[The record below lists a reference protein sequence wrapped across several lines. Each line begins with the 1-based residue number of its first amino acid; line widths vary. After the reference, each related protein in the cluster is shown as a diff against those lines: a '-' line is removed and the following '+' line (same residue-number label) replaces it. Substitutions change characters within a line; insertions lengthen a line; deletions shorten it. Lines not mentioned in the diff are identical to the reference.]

1 MLNETLDAINNIIN
15 ILDSII
21 NFILDILYIIGNIL
35 ISIIEIP
42 IMIVVALIYIIYAAF
57 YYSTVIIGITID
69 ILSAFINSFNVI
81 FDRTLLFFN
90 QLVSIFPPPIMFLLG
105 IILLS
110 IVILRIIKLLP
121 TFD

>member
-1 MLNETLDAINNIIN
+1 MINETLDAINNIIS

-21 NFILDILYIIGNIL
+21 NFILDILYVIGNIL

-42 IMIVVALIYIIYAAF
+42 IMIAVALIYPIYVAF
-57 YYSTVIIGITID
+57 YYSTTIIQIVVNV
-69 ILSAFINSFNVI
+69 LSAFVNSFNTI
-81 FDRTLLFFN
+81 FDKTLIFLN
-90 QLVSIFPPPIMFLLG
+90 QLISVFPPPIMFLLG